1 MSSAPGLAPPGV
13 QPPTAA
19 QANRPSGLPA
29 NFQPPPNLPNINF
42 NAKVIRLG
50 GPTTKPA
57 TPTGSGREDSQTPGP
72 RAGPGERGPDHARG
86 AARDAVQAFVPFSSE
101 ERLRTVFVHKV
112 PEGAGDVERIL
123 DAVGRLRRWDGATS
137 VLSESSGT
145 TFGFALF
152 EDAEAF
158 SNAVELLKDV
168 ELPKKKQPPAA
179 PDTERKDDF
188 EGIEKVKLQIA
199 IDESSQKYLESY
211 RESRA
216 DDPEAASRLEAARVE
231 LKRVVRELFYPPGAA
246 RADGDGDVRMG
257 EANGDNVEVVN
268 IPLAQED
275 ELADIPAEMR
285 EIVAGEIAAFRERS
299 NKRDM
304 ERMKREEELEEQERE
319 RTNRPR
325 SPPADSGSTNN
336 IPLGPRALQTP
347 SGPKGQNG
355 RVAFVNGGVSGADIL
370 SEEDTDASDDEVNRR
385 QLARQKSDE
394 DKMYLEAERK
404 WVNRE
409 RSRAAALAREK
420 DREAQEAETLE
431 RRRAEQLEREK
442 EWDDEKEAAR
452 QAHPYYRDRGAWARK
467 RNGDRAEEQ
476 SHDAADRRAEEQERR
491 RESAEMERTRG
502 MADSF
507 LDRQAEEMGREAAP
521 AAPAAQPF
529 KLSLGAAAQRAQAQ
543 RAAPQR
549 RTVAE
554 VEGLLADEEAEGAGK
569 RRLVPIQLEPSAA
582 TSMTDEEVS
591 EALRSLAQE
600 IPSEKEGLWA
610 WDVKWEHLD
619 EGVMKEKL
627 RPFVEKKIVE
637 YLGVQEEVIVE
648 VIEEHLRGHGKPGDL
663 VDELAEV
670 SVCFLFLWFFS
681 LSFPRWFLLGDM
693 PFWMGTL
700 LTEYTGARR
709 GGGGP
714 REEAVADGHLLHRE
728 REEGLAGVR
737 HWERARRGGGR
748 APPPLDPA
756 RRPSREDF
764 VD

>member
-1 MSSAPGLAPPGV
+1 MSSAPGMAPPGV
-13 QPPTAA
+13 QPPPAA

-57 TPTGSGREDSQTPGP
+57 TPTSSGREDSQTPGP
-72 RAGPGERGPDHARG
+72 RAAPGERGSEHTRG
-86 AARDAVQAFVPFSSE
+86 GARDAVQAFVPFSSE

-112 PEGAGDVERIL
+112 PEGARDVERIL
-123 DAVGRLRRWDGATS
+123 NAVGRVRRWDGATS

-168 ELPKKKQPPAA
+168 ELPKKKQPPTA
-179 PDTERKDDF
+179 PDTEQKDDF

-199 IDESSQKYLESY
+199 IDESSQKYLDSY
-211 RESRA
+211 RESRGDDA
-216 DDPEAASRLEAARVE
+216 DAASRLENAREE

-257 EANGDNVEVVN
+257 EANGENVEVVN

-304 ERMKREEELEEQERE
+304 ERMKREEELEEQERH

-325 SPPADSGSTNN
+325 SPDPASTNN
-336 IPLGPRALQTP
+336 IPLGPRAQQTP
-347 SGPKGQNG
+347 GGPQGSG

-370 SEEDTDASDDEVNRR
+370 TEEDTDASDEEVNRR

-394 DKMYLEAERK
+394 EKMYLEAERK

-420 DREAQEAETLE
+420 DREAGEAETLE

-467 RNGDRAEEQ
+467 RNADRAEEQ
-476 SHDAADRRAEEQERR
+476 SHDAADRRAEEAERR

-507 LDRQAEEMGREAAP
+507 LDRQAEEMGREEAP

-670 SVCFLFLWFFS
+670 SFAPVLFPPFLRFF
-681 LSFPRWFLLGDM
+681 
-693 PFWMGTL
+693 
-700 LTEYTGARR
+700 R
-709 GGGGP
+709 G
-714 REEAVADGHLLHRE
+714 RSHCVGHLLTR
-728 REEGLAGVR
+728 
-737 HWERARRGGGR
+737 
-748 APPPLDPA
+748 
-756 RRPSREDF
+756 
-764 VD
+764 

>member
-1 MSSAPGLAPPGV
+1 MSSAPGLAPPGL
-13 QPPTAA
+13 QPPPAA

-50 GPTTKPA
+50 GPTTKPG
-57 TPTGSGREDSQTPGP
+57 TPTGSGREDSQTPAP
-72 RAGPGERGPDHARG
+72 RAGPGDRGGEHARG

-112 PEGAGDVERIL
+112 PEGADVERIL
-123 DAVGRLRRWDGATS
+123 NTVGRVRRWDGAKS

-152 EDAEAF
+152 EDAEVF
-158 SNAVELLKDV
+158 SNAVELLNDV
-168 ELPKKKQPPAA
+168 ELPRKKQSPAP
-179 PDTERKDDF
+179 PDTEQKDDF

-211 RESRA
+211 RESRG
-216 DDPEAASRLEAARVE
+216 DDAEAASRLQAAREE

-246 RADGDGDVRMG
+246 RSDGDGDVRMG
-257 EANGDNVEVVN
+257 EANGENVEVVN

-304 ERMKREEELEEQERE
+304 ERMKREEELEEQERH

-325 SPPADSGSTNN
+325 SPVDSGSTNN
-336 IPLGPRALQTP
+336 IPLGPRAQQTP
-347 SGPKGQNG
+347 AGPKGSG

-385 QLARQKSDE
+385 NVARQRGDE

-420 DREAQEAETLE
+420 DREAGEAETLE
-431 RRRAEQLEREK
+431 RRRAEQLERER
-442 EWDDEKEAAR
+442 EWDDDKEAAR
-452 QAHPYYRDRGAWARK
+452 QAHPYHRDRGAWARK
-467 RNGDRAEEQ
+467 RNADRAEEQ
-476 SHDAADRRAEEQERR
+476 SHDAADRRAEEAERR

-507 LDRQAEEMGREAAP
+507 LDRQAEEMGREEAP

-569 RRLVPIQLEPSAA
+569 RRLVPIQMEPSAA
-582 TSMTDEEVS
+582 MSMTDAEVS

-610 WDVKWEHLD
+610 WDIKWEHLD

-670 SVCFLFLWFFS
+670 SLGPA
-681 LSFPRWFLLGDM
+681 SF
-693 PFWMGTL
+693 
-700 LTEYTGARR
+700 Y
-709 GGGGP
+709 
-714 REEAVADGHLLHRE
+714 
-728 REEGLAGVR
+728 
-737 HWERARRGGGR
+737 
-748 APPPLDPA
+748 
-756 RRPSREDF
+756 PSRLVSGGLLLDWECC
-764 VD
+764 